1 MDKALRLLGK
11 LKNKVVSE
19 EELARSAW
27 RAAVGERIEGHARFR
42 ELVRDRIVVEVDDLV
57 WQGQMTTL
65 ERQILGKLNRLVGK
79 VIARQIEY
87 RVAIPRLKPQAAT
100 EVDFQLELKHPEAR
114 KISDPGLRRVYL
126 NSKRRASGQ

>member
-11 LKNKVVSE
+11 LKNKIVSD

-42 ELVRDRIVVEVDDLV
+42 ELLRDRIVVEVDDLV

-79 VIARQIEY
+79 VIASQIEY
-87 RVAIPRLKPQAAT
+87 RVAIPRLKPQVASESEFRL
-100 EVDFQLELKHPEAR
+100 EVKHPEAR
-114 KISDPGLRRVYL
+114 KITDPGLRRVYL
-126 NSKRRASGQ
+126 NSKRRAAGQ